1 MYEAK
6 IGLLYVSD
14 YYYGVDI
21 SYWNSPYYTRFKV
34 ADWLAYG
41 GDGEYFITPISNTT
55 NAMATY
61 GDSPVEWNIVNHN
74 LFDVR
79 PAFYLKNTINL
90 LHGLGTIDEPYRIS

>member
-14 YYYGVDI
+14 YYYGVDK
-21 SYWNSPYYTRFKV
+21 SYWNGQYYSRFNV
-34 ADWLAYG
+34 TDWLVFG
-41 GDGEYFITPISNTT
+41 GEENFITPISNTT
-55 NAMATY
+55 EAMATF
-61 GDSPVEWNIVNHN
+61 GGAPVKWNTVNNN

-79 PAFYLKNTINL
+79 PTFYLKNTINL